1 MKIAENF
8 YRLGTESAFVVLAK
22 AKKLESEG
30 KEIINLGI
38 GQPDFRTP
46 QHIVDAG
53 KKALEDGHHGYTAA
67 NGTLEL
73 RQSVC
78 AHIKRMYSATI
89 DPSRVLI
96 TPGGKPTMYFAIMLF
111 GEPGAEIIYPEPGFP
126 IYESMINYSGAK
138 AVPMYLSDKNNFS
151 FNCKEV
157 LSLINDKTRLLI
169 LNNPQNPTGGLIPK
183 EQIDELV
190 EGLKKYPHVAIMSD
204 EIYSRQIYNNKKM
217 PSFFY
222 YPELYDRLIV
232 LDGWSKTYAMT
243 GWRLGWSVWPEQFI
257 EPVTRMAIN
266 SYSCVSAANQVAAMA
281 ALDGPHDFLDDMME
295 KFDKRRKLIVDGLN
309 SIDGITCNNPGGA
322 FYVFPNI
329 SGTGLNGS
337 QFAEK
342 CLYEAGVAIV
352 PGTSFGKSANDFV
365 RFSFANSYENIE
377 KALEKLKNSLVCP
390 N

>member
-22 AKKLESEG
+22 AKKLDSEG

-78 AHIKRMYSATI
+78 AHIKRMYSATV

-204 EIYSRQIYNNKKM
+204 EIYSRQIYDNKKM

-377 KALEKLKNSLVCP
+377 KALEKIKKIL
-390 N
+390 

>member
-1 MKIAENF
+1 MKIAANF
-8 YRLGTESAFVVLAK
+8 LRMGTESAFVVLAK
-22 AKKLESEG
+22 AKKLEAEG

-46 QHIVDAG
+46 QHIVEAG
-53 KKALEDGHHGYTAA
+53 KQALESGHHGYTAA
-67 NGTLEL
+67 NGMIEL
-73 RQSVC
+73 RTSVC
-78 AHIKRMYSATI
+78 KHVHKMYGATI

-111 GEPGAEIIYPEPGFP
+111 GEPGSEIIYPEPGFP

-183 EQIDELV
+183 EQIDELA
-190 EGLKKYPHVAIMSD
+190 EGLKKFPHVAVLSD
-204 EIYSRQIYNNKKM
+204 EIYSRQIYDNKKM
-217 PSFFY
+217 PSFFN

-257 EPVTRMAIN
+257 ELVTRMAIN
-266 SYSCVSAANQVAAMA
+266 SYSCVSAANQVAAIA
-281 ALDGPHDFLDDMME
+281 ALEGPHDFLEDMM
-295 KFDKRRKLIVDGLN
+295 KQFTRRRKLIVDGLN
-309 SIDGITCNNPGGA
+309 SIPGITCNNPGGA
-322 FYVFPNI
+322 FYVFPNV
-329 SGTGLNGS
+329 SGTGMTGEK
-337 QFAEK
+337 FAEK

-352 PGTSFGKSANDFV
+352 PGTSFGKSAKDFV

-377 KALEKLKNSLVCP
+377 KALEKIKKIL
-390 N
+390 

>member
-1 MKIAENF
+1 MKIAANF
-8 YRLGTESAFVVLAK
+8 LRMGTESAFVVLAK
-22 AKKLESEG
+22 AKKLEAEG

-46 QHIVDAG
+46 QHIVEAG
-53 KKALEDGHHGYTAA
+53 KQALEAGHHGYTAA
-67 NGTLEL
+67 NGMIEL
-73 RQSVC
+73 RTSVC
-78 AHIKRMYSATI
+78 KHVHKMYGATI

-111 GEPGAEIIYPEPGFP
+111 GEPGSEIIYPEPGFP

-157 LSLINDKTRLLI
+157 LSLINENTRLLI

-183 EQIDELV
+183 EQIDELA
-190 EGLKKYPHVAIMSD
+190 EGLKKFPNVAVLSD
-204 EIYSRQIYNNKKM
+204 EIYSRQIYDNKTM
-217 PSFFY
+217 PSFFN

-257 EPVTRMAIN
+257 ELVTRMAIN
-266 SYSCVSAANQVAAMA
+266 SYSCVSAANQVAAIA
-281 ALDGPHDFLDDMME
+281 ALEGPHDFLEDMM
-295 KFDKRRKLIVDGLN
+295 KQFTRRRKLIVDGLN
-309 SIDGITCNNPGGA
+309 SMPGITCNNPGGA

-329 SGTGLNGS
+329 SGTGMTGEK
-337 QFAEK
+337 FAEK

-352 PGTSFGKSANDFV
+352 PGTSFGKSAKDFV

-377 KALEKLKNSLVCP
+377 KALEKIKKIL
-390 N
+390 

>member
-8 YRLGTESAFVVLAK
+8 SRLGTESAFVVLAK
-22 AKKLESEG
+22 AKKLEAEG

-46 QHIVDAG
+46 QHIVEAG
-53 KKALEDGHHGYTAA
+53 KKALEDGHHGYTPA

-78 AHIKRMYSATI
+78 AHIKKMYRANI
-89 DPSRVLI
+89 DPARVLI

-111 GEPGAEIIYPEPGFP
+111 GEPGSEIIYPEPGFP
-126 IYESMINYSGAK
+126 IYESMIQYSGAK

-151 FNCKEV
+151 FNVKDV
-157 LSLINDKTRLLI
+157 ISLINERTRLLI

-190 EGLKKYPHVAIMSD
+190 IQLKKYPHVAILSD
-204 EIYSRQIYNNKKM
+204 EIYSRQIYDNKKM

-222 YPELYDRLIV
+222 YPELYNRLIV

-243 GWRLGWSVWPEQFI
+243 GWRLGWSVWPEELI
-257 EPVTRMAIN
+257 EKVTRMAIN
-266 SYSCVSAANQVAAMA
+266 SYSCVSAANQVAAIA
-281 ALDGPHDFLDDMME
+281 ALDGPHEFLEDMMD
-295 KFDKRRKLIVDGLN
+295 KFSKRRKLIVDGLN
-309 SIDGITCNNPGGA
+309 SINGITCNNPGGA

-329 SGTGLNGS
+329 SGTGLNGT
-337 QFAEK
+337 QFADK
-342 CLYEAGVAIV
+342 CLYDAGVAIV
-352 PGTSFGKSANDFV
+352 PGTSFGKSAKDFV

-377 KALEKLKNSLVCP
+377 KALEKIKKIL
-390 N
+390 

>member
-1 MKIAENF
+1 MKIAANF
-8 YRLGTESAFVVLAK
+8 LRMGTESAFVVLAK
-22 AKKLESEG
+22 AKKLEAEG

-46 QHIVDAG
+46 QHIVEAG
-53 KKALEDGHHGYTAA
+53 KQALEAGHHGYTAA
-67 NGTLEL
+67 NGMIEL
-73 RQSVC
+73 RTSVC
-78 AHIKRMYSATI
+78 KHVYKMYGATI

-111 GEPGAEIIYPEPGFP
+111 GEPGSEIIYPEPGFP

-157 LSLINDKTRLLI
+157 LSLINENTRLLI

-183 EQIDELV
+183 EQIDELA
-190 EGLKKYPHVAIMSD
+190 EGLKKFPNVAVLSD
-204 EIYSRQIYNNKKM
+204 EIYSRQIYDNKKM
-217 PSFFY
+217 PSFFN

-257 EPVTRMAIN
+257 ELVTRMAIN
-266 SYSCVSAANQVAAMA
+266 SYSCVSAANQVAAIA
-281 ALDGPHDFLDDMME
+281 ALEGPHDFLEDMM
-295 KFDKRRKLIVDGLN
+295 KQFTRRRKLIVDGLN
-309 SIDGITCNNPGGA
+309 SMPGITCNNPGGA

-329 SGTGLNGS
+329 SGTGMTGEK
-337 QFAEK
+337 FAEK

-352 PGTSFGKSANDFV
+352 PGTSFGKSAKDFV

-377 KALEKLKNSLVCP
+377 KALEKIKKIL
-390 N
+390 

>member
-204 EIYSRQIYNNKKM
+204 EIYSRQIYDNKKM

-329 SGTGLNGS
+329 SGTGLN
-337 QFAEK
+337 
-342 CLYEAGVAIV
+342 
-352 PGTSFGKSANDFV
+352 
-365 RFSFANSYENIE
+365 
-377 KALEKLKNSLVCP
+377 
-390 N
+390 

>member
-1 MKIAENF
+1 MKIAANF
-8 YRLGTESAFVVLAK
+8 LRMGTESAFVVLAK
-22 AKKLESEG
+22 AKKLEAEG

-46 QHIVDAG
+46 QHIVEAG
-53 KKALEDGHHGYTAA
+53 KQALEAGHHGYTAA
-67 NGTLEL
+67 NGMIEL
-73 RQSVC
+73 RTSVC
-78 AHIKRMYSATI
+78 KHVHKMYGATI

-111 GEPGAEIIYPEPGFP
+111 GETGSEIIYPEPGFP

-183 EQIDELV
+183 EQIDELA
-190 EGLKKYPHVAIMSD
+190 EGLKKFPHVAVLSD
-204 EIYSRQIYNNKKM
+204 EIYSRQIYDNKKM
-217 PSFFY
+217 PSFFN

-257 EPVTRMAIN
+257 ELVTRMAIN
-266 SYSCVSAANQVAAMA
+266 SYSCVSAANQVAAIA
-281 ALDGPHDFLDDMME
+281 ALEGPHDFLEDMM
-295 KFDKRRKLIVDGLN
+295 KQFTRRRKLIVDGLN
-309 SIDGITCNNPGGA
+309 SIPGITCNNPGGA
-322 FYVFPNI
+322 FYVFPNV
-329 SGTGLNGS
+329 SGTGMTGEK
-337 QFAEK
+337 FAEK

-352 PGTSFGKSANDFV
+352 PGTSFGKSAKDFV

-377 KALEKLKNSLVCP
+377 KALEKIKKIL
-390 N
+390 

>member
-8 YRLGTESAFVVLAK
+8 FRLGTESAFVVLAK
-22 AKKLESEG
+22 AKKLEAEG

-46 QHIVDAG
+46 QHIVEAG
-53 KKALEDGHHGYTAA
+53 KKALEDGHHGYTPA

-78 AHIKRMYSATI
+78 AHVKRMYGAQV
-89 DPSRVLI
+89 DPTRVLI
-96 TPGGKPTMYFAIMLF
+96 TPGGKPIMYFAIMLF

-151 FNCKEV
+151 FNVKDV

-183 EQIDELV
+183 EQIDELAK
-190 EGLKKYPHVAIMSD
+190 GLQKFPNVAILSD
-204 EIYSRQIYNNKKM
+204 EIYSRQIYDNKKM

-222 YPELYDRLIV
+222 YPELYNRLIV

-257 EPVTRMAIN
+257 EQVTRMAIN

-281 ALDGPHDFLDDMME
+281 ALDGPHDFLEDMMD
-295 KFDKRRKLIVDGLN
+295 KFSKRRKLIVDGLN
-309 SIDGITCNNPGGA
+309 SIKGITCNNPGGA
-322 FYVFPNI
+322 FYVFPNV
-329 SGTGLNGS
+329 SGTGLNGT
-337 QFAEK
+337 QFADK
-342 CLYEAGVAIV
+342 CLYDAGVATV
-352 PGTSFGKSANDFV
+352 PGTSFGKSAKDFV

-377 KALEKLKNSLVCP
+377 KALEKIKKIL
-390 N
+390 

>member
-1 MKIAENF
+1 MKIAANF
-8 YRLGTESAFVVLAK
+8 LRMGTESAFVVLAK
-22 AKKLESEG
+22 AKKLEAEG

-46 QHIVDAG
+46 QHIVEAG
-53 KKALEDGHHGYTAA
+53 KQALDAGHHGYTAA
-67 NGTLEL
+67 NGMIEL
-73 RQSVC
+73 RTSVC
-78 AHIKRMYSATI
+78 KHVHKMYGATI

-111 GEPGAEIIYPEPGFP
+111 GEPGSEIIYPEPGFP

-157 LSLINDKTRLLI
+157 LSLINENTRLLI

-183 EQIDELV
+183 EQIDELA
-190 EGLKKYPHVAIMSD
+190 EGLKKFPNVAVLSD
-204 EIYSRQIYNNKKM
+204 EIYSRQIYDNKKM
-217 PSFFY
+217 PSFFN

-257 EPVTRMAIN
+257 ELVTRMAIN
-266 SYSCVSAANQVAAMA
+266 SYSCVSAANQVAAIA
-281 ALDGPHDFLDDMME
+281 ALEGPHDFLEDMM
-295 KFDKRRKLIVDGLN
+295 KQFTRRRKLIVDGLN
-309 SIDGITCNNPGGA
+309 SMPGITCNNPGGA

-329 SGTGLNGS
+329 SGTGMTGEK
-337 QFAEK
+337 FAEK

-352 PGTSFGKSANDFV
+352 PGTSFGKSAKDFV

-377 KALEKLKNSLVCP
+377 KALEKIKKIL
-390 N
+390 

>member
-1 MKIAENF
+1 MKIAANF
-8 YRLGTESAFVVLAK
+8 LRMGTESAFVVLAK
-22 AKKLESEG
+22 AKKLEAEG

-46 QHIVDAG
+46 QHIVEAG
-53 KKALEDGHHGYTAA
+53 KQALEAGHHGYTAA
-67 NGTLEL
+67 NGMIEL
-73 RQSVC
+73 RTSVC
-78 AHIKRMYSATI
+78 KHVHKMYGATI

-111 GEPGAEIIYPEPGFP
+111 GEPGSEIIYPEPGFP

-183 EQIDELV
+183 EQIDELA
-190 EGLKKYPHVAIMSD
+190 EGLKKFPHVVVLSD
-204 EIYSRQIYNNKKM
+204 EIYSRQIYDNKKM
-217 PSFFY
+217 PSFFN

-257 EPVTRMAIN
+257 ELVTRMAIN
-266 SYSCVSAANQVAAMA
+266 SYSCVSAANQVAAIA
-281 ALDGPHDFLDDMME
+281 ALEGPHDFLEDMMNQ
-295 KFDKRRKLIVDGLN
+295 FTRRRKLIVDGLN
-309 SIDGITCNNPGGA
+309 SIPGITCNNPGGA
-322 FYVFPNI
+322 FYVFPNV
-329 SGTGLNGS
+329 SETGMTGEK
-337 QFAEK
+337 FAEK

-352 PGTSFGKSANDFV
+352 PGTSFGKSAKDFV

-377 KALEKLKNSLVCP
+377 KALEKIKKIL
-390 N
+390 

>member
-1 MKIAENF
+1 MKIAANF
-8 YRLGTESAFVVLAK
+8 LRMGTESAFVVLAK
-22 AKKLESEG
+22 AKKLEAEG

-46 QHIVDAG
+46 QHIVEAG
-53 KKALEDGHHGYTAA
+53 KQALDAGHHGYTAA
-67 NGTLEL
+67 NGMIEL
-73 RQSVC
+73 RTSVC
-78 AHIKRMYSATI
+78 KHVHKMYGATI

-96 TPGGKPTMYFAIMLF
+96 TPGGKPTIYFAIMLF
-111 GEPGAEIIYPEPGFP
+111 GEPGSEIIYPEPGFP

-157 LSLINDKTRLLI
+157 LSLINENTRLLI

-183 EQIDELV
+183 EQIDELA
-190 EGLKKYPHVAIMSD
+190 EGLKKFPNVAVLSD
-204 EIYSRQIYNNKKM
+204 EIYSRQIYDNKKM
-217 PSFFY
+217 PSFFN

-257 EPVTRMAIN
+257 ELVTRMAIN
-266 SYSCVSAANQVAAMA
+266 SYSCVSAANQVAAIA
-281 ALDGPHDFLDDMME
+281 ALEGPHDFLEDMM
-295 KFDKRRKLIVDGLN
+295 KQFTRRRKLIVDGLN
-309 SIDGITCNNPGGA
+309 SMPGITCNNPGGA

-329 SGTGLNGS
+329 SGTGMTGEK
-337 QFAEK
+337 FAEK

-352 PGTSFGKSANDFV
+352 PGTSFGKSAKDFV

-377 KALEKLKNSLVCP
+377 KALEKIKKIL
-390 N
+390 

>member
-138 AVPMYLSDKNNFS
+138 AVSMYLSDKNNFS

-204 EIYSRQIYNNKKM
+204 EIYSRQIYDNKKM

-243 GWRLGWSVWPEQFI
+243 GWRLGCSVWPEQFI

-322 FYVFPNI
+322 FYVFSNI

-377 KALEKLKNSLVCP
+377 KALEKIKKIL
-390 N
+390 

>member
-111 GEPGAEIIYPEPGFP
+111 GEPGAEIIYQEPGFP

-204 EIYSRQIYNNKKM
+204 EIYSRQIYDNKKM

-281 ALDGPHDFLDDMME
+281 ALDGQHDFLDDMME

-377 KALEKLKNSLVCP
+377 KALEKIKKIL
-390 N
+390 

>member
-1 MKIAENF
+1 MKIAANF
-8 YRLGTESAFVVLAK
+8 LRMGTESAFVVLAK
-22 AKKLESEG
+22 AKKLEAEG

-46 QHIVDAG
+46 QHIVEAG
-53 KKALEDGHHGYTAA
+53 KQALEAGHHGYTAA
-67 NGTLEL
+67 NGMVEL
-73 RQSVC
+73 RTSVC
-78 AHIKRMYSATI
+78 KHVHKMYGATI

-111 GEPGAEIIYPEPGFP
+111 GEPGSEIIYPEPGFP

-183 EQIDELV
+183 EQIDELAD
-190 EGLKKYPHVAIMSD
+190 GLKKFPHVAVLSD
-204 EIYSRQIYNNKKM
+204 EIYSRQIYDNKKM
-217 PSFFY
+217 PSFFN
-222 YPELYDRLIV
+222 YPELFDRLIV

-257 EPVTRMAIN
+257 ELVTRMAIN
-266 SYSCVSAANQVAAMA
+266 SYSCVSAANQVAAIA
-281 ALDGPHDFLDDMME
+281 ALEGPHDFLEDMM
-295 KFDKRRKLIVDGLN
+295 KQFTRRRKLIVDGLN
-309 SIDGITCNNPGGA
+309 SIPGITCNNPGGA
-322 FYVFPNI
+322 FYVFPNV
-329 SGTGLNGS
+329 SGTGMTGEK
-337 QFAEK
+337 FAEK

-352 PGTSFGKSANDFV
+352 PGTSFGKSAKDFV

-377 KALEKLKNSLVCP
+377 KALEKIKKIL
-390 N
+390 

>member
-1 MKIAENF
+1 MKIAANF
-8 YRLGTESAFVVLAK
+8 LRMGTESAFVVLAK
-22 AKKLESEG
+22 AKKLEAEG

-46 QHIVDAG
+46 QHIVEAG
-53 KKALEDGHHGYTAA
+53 KQALEAGHHGYTAA
-67 NGTLEL
+67 NGMIEL
-73 RQSVC
+73 RTSVC
-78 AHIKRMYSATI
+78 KHVHKMYGATI

-111 GEPGAEIIYPEPGFP
+111 GEPGSEIIYPEPGFP

-183 EQIDELV
+183 EQIDELA
-190 EGLKKYPHVAIMSD
+190 EGLKKFPHVAVLSD
-204 EIYSRQIYNNKKM
+204 EIYSRQIYDNKKM
-217 PSFFY
+217 PSFLN

-257 EPVTRMAIN
+257 ELVTRMAIN
-266 SYSCVSAANQVAAMA
+266 SYSCVSAANQVAAIA
-281 ALDGPHDFLDDMME
+281 ALEGPHDFLEDMM
-295 KFDKRRKLIVDGLN
+295 KQFTRRRKLIVDGLN
-309 SIDGITCNNPGGA
+309 SIPGITCNNPGGA
-322 FYVFPNI
+322 FYVFPNV
-329 SGTGLNGS
+329 SGTGMTGEK
-337 QFAEK
+337 FAEK

-352 PGTSFGKSANDFV
+352 PGTSFGKSAKDFV

-377 KALEKLKNSLVCP
+377 KALEKIKKIL
-390 N
+390 

>member
-8 YRLGTESAFVVLAK
+8 SRLGTESAFVVLAK
-22 AKKLESEG
+22 AKKLEAEG

-46 QHIVDAG
+46 QHIVEAG
-53 KKALEDGHHGYTAA
+53 KKALEDGHHGYTPA

-78 AHIKRMYSATI
+78 THIKKMYGANI
-89 DPSRVLI
+89 DPARVLI

-111 GEPGAEIIYPEPGFP
+111 GEPGSEIIYPEPGFP
-126 IYESMINYSGAK
+126 IYESMIQYSGAK

-151 FNCKEV
+151 FNVKDV
-157 LSLINDKTRLLI
+157 ISLINEKTRLLI

-190 EGLKKYPHVAIMSD
+190 IELKKYPHVAILSD
-204 EIYSRQIYNNKKM
+204 EIYSRQIYDNKKM

-222 YPELYDRLIV
+222 YPELYNRLIV

-243 GWRLGWSVWPEQFI
+243 GWRLGWSVWPEELI
-257 EPVTRMAIN
+257 EKVTRMAIN
-266 SYSCVSAANQVAAMA
+266 SYSCVSAANQVAAIA
-281 ALDGPHDFLDDMME
+281 ALDGPHDFLEDMMD
-295 KFDKRRKLIVDGLN
+295 KFSKRRKLIVDGLN
-309 SIDGITCNNPGGA
+309 SINGITCNNPVGA

-329 SGTGLNGS
+329 SGTGLNGT
-337 QFAEK
+337 QFADK
-342 CLYEAGVAIV
+342 CLYDAGVAIV
-352 PGTSFGKSANDFV
+352 PGTSFGKSAKDFV

-377 KALEKLKNSLVCP
+377 KALEKIKKIL
-390 N
+390 

>member
-78 AHIKRMYSATI
+78 AHIKRMYAATV

-138 AVPMYLSDKNNFS
+138 GVPMYLSDKNNFS

-190 EGLKKYPHVAIMSD
+190 KGLKKYPHVAIMSD
-204 EIYSRQIYNNKKM
+204 EIYSRQIYDNKKM

-222 YPELYDRLIV
+222 YPELYNRLIV

-295 KFDKRRKLIVDGLN
+295 KFDKRRKLMVDGLN

-377 KALEKLKNSLVCP
+377 KALEKIKKIL
-390 N
+390 

>member
-204 EIYSRQIYNNKKM
+204 EIYSRQIYDNKKM

-257 EPVTRMAIN
+257 EPVTRIAIN

-377 KALEKLKNSLVCP
+377 KALEKIKKIL
-390 N
+390 

>member
-8 YRLGTESAFVVLAK
+8 WRLGTESAFVVLAK
-22 AKKLESEG
+22 AKKLEAEG

-46 QHIVDAG
+46 QHIVEAG
-53 KKALEDGHHGYTAA
+53 KKALEDGHHGYTPA

-78 AHIKRMYSATI
+78 AHIKKMYGANI
-89 DPSRVLI
+89 DPARVLI

-111 GEPGAEIIYPEPGFP
+111 GEPGSEIIYPEPGFP
-126 IYESMINYSGAK
+126 IYESMIQYSGAK

-151 FNCKEV
+151 FNVKDV
-157 LSLINDKTRLLI
+157 ISLINERTRLLI

-183 EQIDELV
+183 EQVDELV
-190 EGLKKYPHVAIMSD
+190 IQLKKYPQVAILSD
-204 EIYSRQIYNNKKM
+204 EIYSRQIYDNKKM

-222 YPELYDRLIV
+222 YPELYNRLIV

-243 GWRLGWSVWPEQFI
+243 GWRLGWSVWPEELI
-257 EPVTRMAIN
+257 EKVTRMAIN
-266 SYSCVSAANQVAAMA
+266 SYSCVSAANQVAAIA
-281 ALDGPHDFLDDMME
+281 ALDGPHEFLEDMMD
-295 KFDKRRKLIVDGLN
+295 KFSKRRKLIVDGLN
-309 SIDGITCNNPGGA
+309 SINGITCNNPGGA

-329 SGTGLNGS
+329 SETGLNGT
-337 QFAEK
+337 QFADK
-342 CLYEAGVAIV
+342 CLYDAGVAIV
-352 PGTSFGKSANDFV
+352 PGTSFGKSAKDFV

-377 KALEKLKNSLVCP
+377 KALEKIKKIL
-390 N
+390 